1 MIRILCPEIVLRKLE
16 FRSMISSVVEPAGA
30 GLFSR
35 NRSREPEPG
44 AGAGQDWTGSTTLM
58 ISLVSHQ

>member
-44 AGAGQDWTGSTTLM
+44 AGQDWTGSTTLM